1 MSASQ
6 SLGGPSRCGRVVGPS
21 LDKIIK
27 NAAWRKHSHL
37 VSACKSTLDKLES
50 LSESSGTSP
59 GDTQS
64 PIPGLSSSDADC
76 VLQPLFLALDSAYP
90 KVVEPALECTFKL
103 FSLGLV
109 CGEINRS
116 GIVFNMIDA
125 ICKSGGLGEEAI
137 ELGVLRVLLSAVRSP
152 CILIRADCLIQ
163 IVRTCYNVY
172 LGGVNGT
179 NQICAKS
186 VLAQIMTIVFTRV
199 EEDSMDVCVKRV
211 SVSELLEFTD
221 KNLNEGNS
229 IHFCQNFIN
238 EIMEASEGLPLK
250 PSSISPPLE
259 VQNVHTPS
267 PKTADE
273 TGTDKFDSEA
283 GAEGSKIREDGFL
296 LFKNLCKLSMKFS
309 SQQHPDDRILLRGKI
324 LSLELLK
331 VVMDTG
337 GSIWRVNERQL
348 LGVARRLIRDRL
360 PTRSNLRRRQI
371 EVDDPTCPFC
381 RSEEENASHLFFH
394 CNRISP
400 VWWESWSWVNLLG
413 AFPKHPRHHFLY
425 HIHGALEGKRASRW
439 KWWWLALTWT
449 IWKQRN
455 DIIFSNGTFNANRLL
470 DDALFLFLNAIKQ
483 YLCLS
488 LLKNS
493 ALSAMAI
500 FQLQC
505 SIFMNLLS
513 KFRSGLKKEIGM
525 FFPMLILRVLE
536 NVLQPS
542 FLQKMTV
549 LNLLDKISQDP
560 QIIIDIFVNYDCDVD
575 ASNIFERGAWLGFLD
590 IGYHKGGLGIKDLIK
605 FNEALL
611 GKWGWELANNQNQP
625 WARIL
630 LSKYGGWKDLIS
642 GRNNSI
648 FSHWWK
654 DLKVV
659 FQQQDNNSISNNL
672 KWRVG
677 CGVKI
682 RTTDFYNQLNWEFVE
697 DRWEWKLNW
706 RRNFFD
712 HEIDMVAAFLAEIE
726 NIHIQQSSRD
736 FLIWK
741 ADPSGIY
748 STKSAYKLL
757 QEADSDAIEDS
768 ASKIIWNLKIPPRA
782 IAFSWRLFKNRLPT
796 RANLRRRQNVMLEA
810 IPWVLGIVNGLLKT
824 ALGPPTGST
833 TALSPAQDITFR
845 HESVKCLVSII
856 KSMGAWMDQQIRI
869 GDLDLAKS
877 PESSSAAENHLIL
890 NVEEGNASDHE
901 LHSDVNSEFSDA
913 ATLEQHRAYK
923 IELQKGIS
931 LFNRKPPKG
940 IEFLISNKKIGCSP
954 EQVALFLKNTAGL
967 DETKIGDYLGERE
980 EFSLKVMHAY
990 VDSFNFKGMDF
1001 GEAIRFFLQGF
1012 RLPGEAQKIDRIM
1025 EKFAERYCKCNP
1037 SSFSS
1042 ADTAY
1047 VLAYSVIMLNT
1058 DAHNNMVKDKV
1069 VVVMMTKAD
1078 FVRNNRGIDDGK
1090 DLPEEY
1096 LGALYD
1102 QIVKNEIKMN
1112 ADSSA
1117 PQNKQANSFN
1127 RLLGLE
1133 GILNLV
1139 NWKQSEEKAVGANGL
1154 LIRHIQEQFKT
1165 NSRKSES
1172 AYHVVTDVAILR
1184 FMVEVCWGPML
1195 AAFSVTLD
1203 QSDDRVATSQCLQ
1216 GFRHAVHVT
1225 AVMGMQTQR
1234 DAFVTSVAKFTYL
1247 HCAGDM
1253 KQKNVDA
1260 VKAIISIAI
1269 EDGDHLYEAWE
1280 HILTCLSRI
1289 EHLQLLGEGA
1299 PSDAT
1304 FFTSTN
1310 LEMEEKALKTLGFSS
1325 FKKGTLQNPA
1335 MVAVVRGSSYDSTS
1349 IGVNASAI
1357 LTTEQINNFISNL
1370 NLLDQI
1376 GNFELNHVFAHSQR
1390 LNGEA
1395 IVAFVKALCKVS
1407 ISELQSPTDPRN
1419 EGNVTCLKGDPL
1431 LILVDLKKGIVIFL
1445 SVMHYNMNRIR
1456 LVWSR
1461 IWNVL
1466 SDFFVSVGLS
1476 ENLSVAIFAMD
1487 SLRQLAMK
1495 FLEREELANY
1505 NFQSEFLRPFV
1516 IVMQKSNTTEI
1527 RELIVRCI
1535 SQMVL
1540 SRVSNVKSGWK
1551 SVFMVFTAAA
1561 ADERKNIVLLAF
1573 ETMEK
1578 IVRQFFPYITE
1589 TETMTF
1595 TDCVRCLLTFTNSR
1609 FNSDVS
1615 LNAIAFLRFCAVR
1628 LADGGLV
1635 CNKSSVDGPSLVVA
1649 NGISDL
1655 QAHTDNGDHVSFWNP
1670 LLSGLS
1676 KLTSDPR
1683 SAIRKSSLEML
1694 FNILKDHGHLFSH
1707 TFWNS
1712 IFCSVI
1718 FPVYNS
1724 VSGKR
1729 EMNLQEVHC
1738 PPSSVSVHTEG
1749 STWDS
1754 ETYSVAA
1761 ECLIDLFVTFFDVVR
1776 SQLPGVVSVL
1786 TGFIRSPVQGPA
1798 STGVAG
1804 LVRLTGDLGNRL
1816 SAEEWKEIFLCLKDA
1831 AMSTVP
1837 GFMKVL
1843 RTMNNIEVPH
1853 ISQSSADL
1861 ESSSDHDLNN
1871 DEFDDDNLQTATYVV
1886 SRMKNHIAMQLLIV
1900 QVATDLY
1907 KKHQQS
1913 LCAAS
1918 IKVLIELYSSIA
1930 LHARAMNRESILLR
1944 KLQKACSILEISGP
1958 PMVHFENESFQNH
1971 LNFLQNIRLH
1981 DNFMHDE
1988 IELDQELVAVCE
2000 TVLDIYLN
2008 CAGSISTFHKSDT
2021 MPAPHRKL
2029 PLSSAK
2035 KEEIAARTSLVIS
2048 ALQGLA
2054 GLKKDSFRR
2063 YIPRFFHLLNTKV
2076 PQIDSEE
2083 TKLGSRWQST
2093 TWPNLSL
2100 FTNGD

>member
-37 VSACKSTLDKLES
+37 VSSCKSTLDKLES
-50 LSESSGTSP
+50 LSDSESSS

-64 PIPGLSSSDADC
+64 PIPGLSPSDADC

-109 CGEINRS
+109 RGEINRPTNSNASPS
-116 GIVFNMIDA
+116 GVVFNMIDA

-152 CILIRADCLIQ
+152 CILIRADSLIQ

-199 EEDSMDVCVKRV
+199 EEDSMDVFLRRV

-229 IHFCQNFIN
+229 IHYCQNFIN
-238 EIMEASEGLPLK
+238 EIMEASEGAPLK
-250 PSSISPPLE
+250 PSSFSPPMELQK
-259 VQNVHTPS
+259 VPTPL
-267 PKTADE
+267 PKAADE
-273 TGTDKFDSEA
+273 TGTDKLDNEA
-283 GAEGSKIREDGFL
+283 GADGSKIREDGFL

-337 GSIWRVNERQL
+337 GSIWRVNER
-348 LGVARRLIRDRL
+348 
-360 PTRSNLRRRQI
+360 
-371 EVDDPTCPFC
+371 
-381 RSEEENASHLFFH
+381 
-394 CNRISP
+394 
-400 VWWESWSWVNLLG
+400 
-413 AFPKHPRHHFLY
+413 
-425 HIHGALEGKRASRW
+425 
-439 KWWWLALTWT
+439 
-449 IWKQRN
+449 
-455 DIIFSNGTFNANRLL
+455 
-470 DDALFLFLNAIKQ
+470 FLNAIKQ

-575 ASNIFERGAWLGFLD
+575 ASNIFER
-590 IGYHKGGLGIKDLIK
+590 
-605 FNEALL
+605 
-611 GKWGWELANNQNQP
+611 
-625 WARIL
+625 
-630 LSKYGGWKDLIS
+630 
-642 GRNNSI
+642 
-648 FSHWWK
+648 
-654 DLKVV
+654 
-659 FQQQDNNSISNNL
+659 
-672 KWRVG
+672 
-677 CGVKI
+677 
-682 RTTDFYNQLNWEFVE
+682 
-697 DRWEWKLNW
+697 
-706 RRNFFD
+706 
-712 HEIDMVAAFLAEIE
+712 
-726 NIHIQQSSRD
+726 
-736 FLIWK
+736 
-741 ADPSGIY
+741 
-748 STKSAYKLL
+748 
-757 QEADSDAIEDS
+757 
-768 ASKIIWNLKIPPRA
+768 
-782 IAFSWRLFKNRLPT
+782 
-796 RANLRRRQNVMLEA
+796 
-810 IPWVLGIVNGLLKT
+810 IVNGLLKT

-869 GDLDLAKS
+869 GDIDLVKS
-877 PESSSAAENHLIL
+877 PESSSTAETYLMP

-901 LHSDVNSEFSDA
+901 LHPEVNSEFSDA
-913 ATLEQHRAYK
+913 ATLEQRRAYK
-923 IELQKGIS
+923 IELQRGIS

-940 IEFLISNKKIGCSP
+940 IEFLISNKKVGSSP

-980 EFSLKVMHAY
+980 EFCLKVMHAY
-990 VDSFNFKGMDF
+990 VDSFNFKEMDF

-1047 VLAYSVIMLNT
+1047 ILAYSVIMLNT
-1058 DAHNNMVKDKV
+1058 DAHNNMVKDK
-1069 VVVMMTKAD
+1069 MTKAD

-1090 DLPEEY
+1090 DLAEEY
-1096 LGALYD
+1096 LGAIYD

-1117 PQNKQANSFN
+1117 PQDKQANSFN

-1154 LIRHIQEQFKT
+1154 LIRHIQEQFKS
-1165 NSRKSES
+1165 NSRKSEA

-1195 AAFSVTLD
+1195 AAFSVTID

-1269 EDGDHLYEAWE
+1269 EDGDHLFEAWE

-1304 FFTSTN
+1304 FFNSINSET
-1310 LEMEEKALKTLGFSS
+1310 EEKALKTLGFSS

-1407 ISELQSPTDPRN
+1407 ISELQSPTDPRVF
-1419 EGNVTCLKGDPL
+1419 GLTK
-1431 LILVDLKKGIVIFL
+1431 IVEIA
-1445 SVMHYNMNRIR
+1445 HYNMNRIR

-1487 SLRQLAMK
+1487 SLRQLSMK

-1505 NFQSEFLRPFV
+1505 NFQNEFLRPFV

-1578 IVRQFFPYITE
+1578 IVREFFPYITE

-1635 CNKSSVDGPSLVVA
+1635 YNKKSSVDGPSVVA

-1655 QAHTDNGDHVSFWNP
+1655 QAHTDNDDHVSFWNP

-1683 SAIRKSSLEML
+1683 TAIRKSSLEVL

-1729 EMNLQEVHC
+1729 EVNLHEADC
-1738 PPSSVSVHTEG
+1738 SPSSVSVHTEG

-1776 SQLPGVVSVL
+1776 SQLPGVVSIL

-1804 LVRLTGDLGNRL
+1804 LVRLTDDLGNKL

-1831 AMSTVP
+1831 AMSTVS

-1843 RTMNNIEVPH
+1843 RTMNNIELPH
-1853 ISQSSADL
+1853 FSQPSTDL
-1861 ESSSDHDLNN
+1861 ESSSDHDLTN

-1886 SRMKNHIAMQLLIV
+1886 SRTKNHIAMQLLIV

-1907 KKHQQS
+1907 KKHQKS

-1918 IKVLIELYSSIA
+1918 IKVLNELYSSIA
-1930 LHARAMNRESILLR
+1930 LHAREMNRESILLK

-1971 LNFLQNIRLH
+1971 LNFLQNLH
-1981 DNFMHDE
+1981 LRDHFVYDE
-1988 IELDQELVAVCE
+1988 IDLEKELVAVCKN
-2000 TVLDIYLN
+2000 VLDIYLN
-2008 CAGSISTFHKSDT
+2008 CAGSFSTLHKSDT
-2021 MPAPHRKL
+2021 LPAPHRKL

-2048 ALQGLA
+2048 ALQGLT
-2054 GLKKDSFRR
+2054 GLEKDSFRR
-2063 YIPRFFHLLNTKV
+2063 FIPQFFHLLVDLVRSEHASGEVQHALSNIFRSSV
-2076 PQIDSEE
+2076 GQIIMD
-2083 TKLGSRWQST
+2083 
-2093 TWPNLSL
+2093 
-2100 FTNGD
+2100 

>member
-6 SLGGPSRCGRVVGPS
+6 SLGGPSRCGRILGPS

-37 VSACKSTLDKLES
+37 VSSCKSTLDKLES
-50 LSESSGTSP
+50 LSESESEFDSKSP
-59 GDTQS
+59 LL
-64 PIPGLSSSDADC
+64 GLSSSDAEY
-76 VLQPLFLALDSAYP
+76 VLQPLFLALDSAYA

-103 FSLGLV
+103 LSLGLV
-109 CGEINRS
+109 CGEIDNNNS
-116 GIVFNMIDA
+116 QSVGGGGVVFNIIDA

-137 ELGVLRVLLSAVRSP
+137 ELGVLRVLLSSVRSP
-152 CILIRADCLIQ
+152 CILIRGDCLVQ

-199 EEDSMDVCVKRV
+199 EEDSMDVFVKRV

-238 EIMEASEGLPLK
+238 EVMEATQGLPL
-250 PSSISPPLE
+250 I
-259 VQNVHTPS
+259 PS
-267 PKTADE
+267 PMEIIIPKPQLDDPEPDGIT
-273 TGTDKFDSEA
+273 TSS
-283 GAEGSKIREDGFL
+283 SKIREDGFL

-331 VVMDTG
+331 VVMDNG
-337 GSIWRVNERQL
+337 GSIWRVNER
-348 LGVARRLIRDRL
+348 
-360 PTRSNLRRRQI
+360 
-371 EVDDPTCPFC
+371 
-381 RSEEENASHLFFH
+381 
-394 CNRISP
+394 
-400 VWWESWSWVNLLG
+400 
-413 AFPKHPRHHFLY
+413 
-425 HIHGALEGKRASRW
+425 
-439 KWWWLALTWT
+439 
-449 IWKQRN
+449 
-455 DIIFSNGTFNANRLL
+455 
-470 DDALFLFLNAIKQ
+470 FLNGIKQ

-549 LNLLDKISQDP
+549 LNLLDKLSQDP

-575 ASNIFERGAWLGFLD
+575 ASNIFER
-590 IGYHKGGLGIKDLIK
+590 
-605 FNEALL
+605 
-611 GKWGWELANNQNQP
+611 
-625 WARIL
+625 
-630 LSKYGGWKDLIS
+630 
-642 GRNNSI
+642 
-648 FSHWWK
+648 
-654 DLKVV
+654 
-659 FQQQDNNSISNNL
+659 
-672 KWRVG
+672 
-677 CGVKI
+677 
-682 RTTDFYNQLNWEFVE
+682 
-697 DRWEWKLNW
+697 
-706 RRNFFD
+706 
-712 HEIDMVAAFLAEIE
+712 
-726 NIHIQQSSRD
+726 
-736 FLIWK
+736 
-741 ADPSGIY
+741 
-748 STKSAYKLL
+748 
-757 QEADSDAIEDS
+757 
-768 ASKIIWNLKIPPRA
+768 
-782 IAFSWRLFKNRLPT
+782 
-796 RANLRRRQNVMLEA
+796 
-810 IPWVLGIVNGLLKT
+810 IVNGLLKT

-833 TALSPAQDITFR
+833 TSLSPAQDITFR

-856 KSMGAWMDQQIRI
+856 KSMGAWMDQQIRP
-869 GDLDLAKS
+869 GDLYLIKS
-877 PESSSAAENHLIL
+877 PESTSVGESQLTL
-890 NVEEGNASDHE
+890 NGEEGIASDLE
-901 LHSDVNSEFSDA
+901 LHPDANSEFSDA
-913 ATLEQHRAYK
+913 ATLEQRRAYK
-923 IELQKGIS
+923 VELQKGIS
-931 LFNRKPPKG
+931 LFNRKPSKG
-940 IEFLISNKKIGCSP
+940 IEFLLSNKKIGSSP
-954 EQVALFLKNTAGL
+954 EEVALFLKNTGGL
-967 DETKIGDYLGERE
+967 DETKIGEYLGERE

-990 VDSFNFKGMDF
+990 VDSFHFKGMDF

-1025 EKFAERYCKCNP
+1025 EKFAERFCKCNP

-1058 DAHNNMVKDKV
+1058 DAHNNMVKDK
-1069 VVVMMTKAD
+1069 MTKAD
-1078 FVRNNRGIDDGK
+1078 FIRNNRGIDDGK

-1096 LGALYD
+1096 LGVLYEK
-1102 QIVKNEIKMN
+1102 IVRNEIKMN

-1117 PQNKQANSFN
+1117 PQSKQANSFN
-1127 RLLGLE
+1127 RLLGLD

-1139 NWKQSEEKAVGANGL
+1139 NWKQNEEKAVGANGL
-1154 LIRHIQEQFKT
+1154 LIRHIQEQFKS

-1203 QSDDRVATSQCLQ
+1203 QSDDRVATSQSLQ

-1269 EDGDHLYEAWE
+1269 EDGDHLQEAWE

-1304 FFTSTN
+1304 FFTSSNFET
-1310 LEMEEKALKTLGFSS
+1310 EEKTPKTLGFSS

-1349 IGVNASAI
+1349 VGVNPSA
-1357 LTTEQINNFISNL
+1357 LVTPEQINSFISNL

-1407 ISELQSPTDPRN
+1407 ISELQSPTDPRVF
-1419 EGNVTCLKGDPL
+1419 GLTK
-1431 LILVDLKKGIVIFL
+1431 IVEIA
-1445 SVMHYNMNRIR
+1445 HYNMNRIR

-1505 NFQSEFLRPFV
+1505 NFQNEFLRPFV
-1516 IVMQKSNTTEI
+1516 IVMQKSNSTEI

-1578 IVRQFFPYITE
+1578 IVREFFPYITE
-1589 TETMTF
+1589 TETTTF
-1595 TDCVRCLLTFTNSR
+1595 TDCVGCLLTFTNSR

-1635 CNKSSVDGPSLVVA
+1635 CNKKRNADGSSIVVA
-1649 NGISDL
+1649 NGVSDVQDL
-1655 QAHTDNGDHVSFWNP
+1655 TDNDDHMSFWIP

-1683 SAIRKSSLEML
+1683 SAIRKSSLEVL
-1694 FNILKDHGHLFSH
+1694 FNILKDHGHLFSR

-1729 EMNLQEVHC
+1729 DMSILDSHC
-1738 PPSSVSVHTEG
+1738 SSSSVFVHTEG

-1754 ETYSVAA
+1754 ETSSVAA
-1761 ECLIDLFVTFFDVVR
+1761 ECLIDLFVIFFDMVR

-1816 SAEEWKEIFLCLKDA
+1816 SEEEWKEIFLCLKDA
-1831 AMSTVP
+1831 ATSSVP
-1837 GFMKVL
+1837 GFIKVL
-1843 RTMNNIEVPH
+1843 RTMSNIEVLK
-1853 ISQSSADL
+1853 ISQ
-1861 ESSSDHDLNN
+1861 SSDHDLTN

-1886 SRMKNHIAMQLLIV
+1886 SRTKNHIAMQLLII
-1900 QVATDLY
+1900 QVTTDLY
-1907 KKHQQS
+1907 RKHQQS
-1913 LCAAS
+1913 LS
-1918 IKVLIELYSSIA
+1918 LLNIKVLIELYSSIA
-1930 LHARAMNRESILLR
+1930 
-1944 KLQKACSILEISGP
+1944 CSILELSAP
-1958 PMVHFENESFQNH
+1958 PVVHFENESFQNH
-1971 LNFLQNIRLH
+1971 LNFLQNLH
-1981 DNFMHDE
+1981 DSHHFVHDE
-1988 IELDQELVAVCE
+1988 IDLEQELVTVCE
-2000 TVLDIYLN
+2000 NVLDIYLT
-2008 CAGSISTFHKSDT
+2008 CAGSASAIHKSDT
-2021 MPAPHRKL
+2021 QPVPRRQL
-2029 PLSSAK
+2029 PLNSAK

-2054 GLKKDSFRR
+2054 GLGKDSFRR
-2063 YIPRFFHLLNTKV
+2063 YIPRFFQLLV
-2076 PQIDSEE
+2076 DLVRSEHTSGE
-2083 TKLGSRWQST
+2083 VQLA
-2093 TWPNLSL
+2093 LSNM
-2100 FTNGD
+2100 FRSSVGPIIME

>member
-37 VSACKSTLDKLES
+37 VSSCKSTLDKLES
-50 LSESSGTSP
+50 LSDSESSS

-64 PIPGLSSSDADC
+64 AVPGLSPSDADF

-109 CGEINRS
+109 RGEINRPANSISSQS
-116 GIVFNMIDA
+116 GVVFNMIDA

-152 CILIRADCLIQ
+152 CILIRADSLIQ

-199 EEDSMDVCVKRV
+199 EEDSMDVFLRRV

-229 IHFCQNFIN
+229 IHYCQNFIN
-238 EIMEASEGLPLK
+238 EIMEASEGAPLK
-250 PSSISPPLE
+250 PSSISPPME
-259 VQNVHTPS
+259 VQKVPTPL
-267 PKTADE
+267 PKAADE
-273 TGTDKFDSEA
+273 TGTDKLDNEA
-283 GAEGSKIREDGFL
+283 GADGSKIREDGFL

-337 GSIWRVNERQL
+337 GSIWRVNERQ
-348 LGVARRLIRDRL
+348 VM
-360 PTRSNLRRRQI
+360 
-371 EVDDPTCPFC
+371 
-381 RSEEENASHLFFH
+381 
-394 CNRISP
+394 
-400 VWWESWSWVNLLG
+400 
-413 AFPKHPRHHFLY
+413 
-425 HIHGALEGKRASRW
+425 
-439 KWWWLALTWT
+439 
-449 IWKQRN
+449 
-455 DIIFSNGTFNANRLL
+455 
-470 DDALFLFLNAIKQ
+470 FLNAIKQ

-575 ASNIFERGAWLGFLD
+575 ASNIFER
-590 IGYHKGGLGIKDLIK
+590 
-605 FNEALL
+605 
-611 GKWGWELANNQNQP
+611 
-625 WARIL
+625 
-630 LSKYGGWKDLIS
+630 
-642 GRNNSI
+642 
-648 FSHWWK
+648 
-654 DLKVV
+654 
-659 FQQQDNNSISNNL
+659 
-672 KWRVG
+672 
-677 CGVKI
+677 
-682 RTTDFYNQLNWEFVE
+682 
-697 DRWEWKLNW
+697 
-706 RRNFFD
+706 
-712 HEIDMVAAFLAEIE
+712 
-726 NIHIQQSSRD
+726 
-736 FLIWK
+736 
-741 ADPSGIY
+741 
-748 STKSAYKLL
+748 
-757 QEADSDAIEDS
+757 
-768 ASKIIWNLKIPPRA
+768 
-782 IAFSWRLFKNRLPT
+782 
-796 RANLRRRQNVMLEA
+796 
-810 IPWVLGIVNGLLKT
+810 IVNGLLKT

-869 GDLDLAKS
+869 GDIDLVKS
-877 PESSSAAENHLIL
+877 PESSSTAETYVMP

-901 LHSDVNSEFSDA
+901 LHPDVNSEFSDA
-913 ATLEQHRAYK
+913 ATLEQRRAYK
-923 IELQKGIS
+923 IELQRGIS

-940 IEFLISNKKIGCSP
+940 IDFLISNKKVGSSP

-980 EFSLKVMHAY
+980 EFCLKVMHAY
-990 VDSFNFKGMDF
+990 VDSFNFKEMDF

-1047 VLAYSVIMLNT
+1047 ILAYSVIMLNT
-1058 DAHNNMVKDKV
+1058 DAHNNMVKDK
-1069 VVVMMTKAD
+1069 MTKAD

-1090 DLPEEY
+1090 DLAEEY

-1117 PQNKQANSFN
+1117 PQDKQANSFN

-1133 GILNLV
+1133 GILSLV

-1154 LIRHIQEQFKT
+1154 LIRHIQEQFKS

-1195 AAFSVTLD
+1195 AAFSVTID

-1269 EDGDHLYEAWE
+1269 EDGDHLFEAWE

-1304 FFTSTN
+1304 FFNSINSET
-1310 LEMEEKALKTLGFSS
+1310 EEKALKTLGFSS

-1407 ISELQSPTDPRN
+1407 ISELQSPTDPRVF
-1419 EGNVTCLKGDPL
+1419 GLTK
-1431 LILVDLKKGIVIFL
+1431 IVEIA
-1445 SVMHYNMNRIR
+1445 HYNMNRIR

-1487 SLRQLAMK
+1487 SLRQLSMK

-1505 NFQSEFLRPFV
+1505 NFQNEFLRPFV

-1578 IVRQFFPYITE
+1578 IVREFFPYITE

-1635 CNKSSVDGPSLVVA
+1635 YNKKSSVDGPSVVA

-1655 QAHTDNGDHVSFWNP
+1655 QAHTDNDDHVSFWNP

-1683 SAIRKSSLEML
+1683 TAIRKSSLEVL

-1729 EMNLQEVHC
+1729 EVNLHEANC
-1738 PPSSVSVHTEG
+1738 SPSSVSVHTEG

-1776 SQLPGVVSVL
+1776 SQLPGVVSIL

-1804 LVRLTGDLGNRL
+1804 LVRLTDDLGNKL

-1831 AMSTVP
+1831 AMSTVS

-1853 ISQSSADL
+1853 FSQPSTDL
-1861 ESSSDHDLNN
+1861 ESSSDHDLAN

-1886 SRMKNHIAMQLLIV
+1886 SRTKNHIAMQLLIV

-1907 KKHQQS
+1907 KKHQKS
-1913 LCAAS
+1913 LSAAS
-1918 IKVLIELYSSIA
+1918 IKVLNELYSSIA
-1930 LHARAMNRESILLR
+1930 LHAREMNRESILLK

-1971 LNFLQNIRLH
+1971 LNFLQNLH
-1981 DNFMHDE
+1981 LRDHFVYDE
-1988 IELDQELVAVCE
+1988 IDLEKELVAVCKN
-2000 TVLDIYLN
+2000 VLDIYLN
-2008 CAGSISTFHKSDT
+2008 CAGSFSTLHKSNT
-2021 MPAPHRKL
+2021 LPAPHRKL

-2054 GLKKDSFRR
+2054 GLEKDSFRR
-2063 YIPRFFHLLNTKV
+2063 FIPQFFHLLVDLVRSEHASGEVQHALSNIFRSSV
-2076 PQIDSEE
+2076 GQIIMD
-2083 TKLGSRWQST
+2083 
-2093 TWPNLSL
+2093 
-2100 FTNGD
+2100 